1 MHNHETTRIR
11 KLLFHKNEIRRLI
24 GKINERGYALV
35 PLKMYFKAGKVKLE
49 IGLGKGKKMHD
60 RREDLKKRDANR
72 EIERALRDRNKGR

>member
-1 MHNHETTRIR
+1 M
-11 KLLFHKNEIRRLI
+11 I

-49 IGLGKGKKMHD
+49 IGLGKGKKLHD